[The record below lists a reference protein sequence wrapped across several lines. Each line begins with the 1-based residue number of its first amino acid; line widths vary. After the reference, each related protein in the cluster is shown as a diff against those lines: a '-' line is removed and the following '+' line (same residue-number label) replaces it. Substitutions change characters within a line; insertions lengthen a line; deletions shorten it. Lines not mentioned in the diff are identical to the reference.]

1 MIKVIEFKLCNL
13 EAITQALPL
22 HKMSNIFQL
31 CSLTH
36 RVTNMPECKTYE
48 SLLSFGVISDVQY
61 ADADDAYNYDQTR
74 MRYYRQAL
82 DHTKDAIRTWKHSQV
97 NFAVQLGD
105 LIDGRTRLTQSSERA
120 LTTVLNE
127 INELGKPVYH
137 VIGNHELYCFQR
149 KYLEDSLLN
158 SRKQF
163 ASSAAAGRV
172 YYSFSPFDK
181 FRIIVLDTYDI
192 SMLGV
197 EKNSCD
203 YSTAETLI
211 RSKNKNDDLNNYENL
226 PDKYYHYVMFNG
238 GVGDKQLLWLE
249 QTLTDAELH
258 NENVLIMGAFIV
270 IFLVVIKLALP
281 FLFIK

>member
-1 MIKVIEFKLCNL
+1 MR
-13 EAITQALPL
+13 
-22 HKMSNIFQL
+22 
-31 CSLTH
+31 
-36 RVTNMPECKTYE
+36 RVTNMPERKTYE
-48 SLLSFGVISDVQY
+48 SLLSLGVISDIQY
-61 ADADDAYNYDQTR
+61 ADVDDAYNYEQCR

-105 LIDGRTRLTQSSERA
+105 LIDARTRVTQSSERT

-149 KYLEDSLLN
+149 KYLEDSSLN
-158 SRKQF
+158 SRRQF
-163 ASSAAAGRV
+163 ASSAAGDKV
-172 YYSFSPFDK
+172 YYTFSPFDK
-181 FRIIVLDTYDI
+181 FRIIVLDTFDI

-226 PDKYYHYVMFNG
+226 PDKYSHYAMFNG
-238 GVGDKQLLWLE
+238 GVGDEQLLWLE
-249 QTLTDAELH
+249 QTLTDAEQH
-258 NENVLIMGAFIV
+258 NENVLIMGTYLV

-281 FLFIK
+281 SLFMK